1 MIYAASRSLVMKSQQ
16 MHPQTKNSRRVHR
29 AQRIVGLCWLLGA
42 TLLACGPDPAE
53 VTRKYSEAQRLYAKG
68 DRDAATGALNAVLE
82 LVPDHA
88 GAHIMLGK
96 LDYLAG
102 DAKAAGEHF
111 AAVQD
116 AHPENVDSQL
126 WMARVRSHKD
136 QDLPGALAMLDAVL
150 AVDGGNPEAWYL
162 KGNLHE
168 RRGDLQEAMAAY
180 RYGLESR
187 KFLARMYLRLA
198 TIYAR
203 AELKTEA
210 RRYLEDAAVLARDDA
225 YLRAELEAVKQEVL

>member
-1 MIYAASRSLVMKSQQ
+1 
-16 MHPQTKNSRRVHR
+16 
-29 AQRIVGLCWLLGA
+29 
-42 TLLACGPDPAE
+42 
-53 VTRKYSEAQRLYAKG
+53 
-68 DRDAATGALNAVLE
+68 
-82 LVPDHA
+82 
-88 GAHIMLGK
+88 
-96 LDYLAG
+96 
-102 DAKAAGEHF
+102 
-111 AAVQD
+111 
-116 AHPENVDSQL
+116 
-126 WMARVRSHKD
+126 MARVRSHKD